1 MLMQAGS
8 ARHAGDTSA
17 IDYHAMT
24 VNIAGQFRYQE
35 KNHVSDLFRFGDPC
49 RAQKLNLLRLSCKPI
64 HMMQPTQH

>member
-1 MLMQAGS
+1 MQAGS

-35 KNHVSDLFRFGDPC
+35 QNHVGDLFRFGNP
-49 RAQKLNLLRLSCKPI
+49 AQGDACFCFFEEFRVGPVFLD
-64 HMMQPTQH
+64 